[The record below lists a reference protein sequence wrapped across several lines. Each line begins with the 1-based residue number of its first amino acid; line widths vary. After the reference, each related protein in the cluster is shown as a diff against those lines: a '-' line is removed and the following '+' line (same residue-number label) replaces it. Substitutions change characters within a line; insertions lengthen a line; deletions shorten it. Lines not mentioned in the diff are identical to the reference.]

1 MEKKVLMNG
10 EKKNMFLICIK
21 WIMTMRCVCGENVL
35 QEECFSGPRGKHYK
49 PPEFPFHYLV
59 QERWA
64 QDDGCLGNLCFFTR
78 SLF

>member
-35 QEECFSGPRGKHYK
+35 
-49 PPEFPFHYLV
+49 
-59 QERWA
+59 
-64 QDDGCLGNLCFFTR
+64 
-78 SLF
+78 